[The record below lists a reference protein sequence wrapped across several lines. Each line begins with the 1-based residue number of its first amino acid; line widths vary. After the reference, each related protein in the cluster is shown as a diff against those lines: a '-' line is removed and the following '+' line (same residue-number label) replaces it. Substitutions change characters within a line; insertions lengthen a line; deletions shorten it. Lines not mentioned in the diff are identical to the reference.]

1 MTNRIE
7 PEISSITADVDQAPA
22 SQSNRPNIRKA
33 GASSVTPPTPEI
45 VANGK
50 TSFANKFA
58 LTIVYIALAGAC
70 YWFYL
75 ENIKLKDQQADAEQR
90 IVQLEQQLS
99 ATGEEIGESTVA
111 LKVKLEAL
119 TEKSNELWSEMDKL
133 WASAWRRN
141 QSEIKELTSTTIAL
155 DKSVNSNTQSLKNAA
170 SLSLVKELQ
179 EKQTAADFSLNA
191 ISEQLSTSTKIK
203 DEVAELSKQVN
214 SLSQTANS
222 REQQQMEV
230 ATSVNQVDTSLQ
242 LLVER
247 IEQLEAQLKL
257 QSVKPLAP
265 AQIN

>member
-7 PEISSITADVDQAPA
+7 PEISSITADVDQTPA
-22 SQSNRPNIRKA
+22 AQSNRPNIRKA
-33 GASSVTPPTPEI
+33 SASSAPPPTSETG
-45 VANGK
+45 AK

-58 LTIVYIALAGAC
+58 LALVYIALAGAS

-75 ENIKLKDQQADAEQR
+75 ENIKLKVQQADAEQR

-133 WASAWRRN
+133 WASAWRKN
-141 QSEIKELTSTTIAL
+141 QSEIKELRSTSMAL
-155 DKSVNSNTQSLKNAA
+155 DKSVNSNSQSLKNAA

-191 ISEQLSTSTKIK
+191 ISEQLSSSTKIK
-203 DEVAELSKQVN
+203 DEVAELSKQVS
-214 SLSQTANS
+214 SLSETANN

-242 LLVER
+242 LLLER